1 MEAMSNRNPT
11 TNRNEPMEKAD
22 ADTVPAEV
30 KRLVEVLLMTARALG
45 CNCDPSVRVGLESYV
60 AHDDWC
66 AVWTGGSSVPV
77 RESSP
82 RFGEEIGMAG
92 YYSEVAE
99 GLRKLREEGCT
110 CHPFL
115 ATTMVPYIVEGERV
129 PIVKV
134 LGHEAQC
141 AMNVERN

>member
-1 MEAMSNRNPT
+1 MSKNPT
-11 TNRNEPMEKAD
+11 TNRNMEKAE

-30 KRLVEVLLMTARALG
+30 KRLVDVLLMTARALG
-45 CNCDPSVRVGLESYV
+45 CDCDPAVRVGPESCV

-66 AVWTGGSSVPV
+66 AVWKGGGSVPAPV
-77 RESSP
+77 EESSP
-82 RFGEEIGMAG
+82 KLGEDIGMAG
-92 YYSEVAE
+92 YYSEIDE
-99 GLRKLREEGCT
+99 SLRKLREDGCT

-129 PIVKV
+129 PVVKL
-134 LGHEAQC
+134 LGHEAKC